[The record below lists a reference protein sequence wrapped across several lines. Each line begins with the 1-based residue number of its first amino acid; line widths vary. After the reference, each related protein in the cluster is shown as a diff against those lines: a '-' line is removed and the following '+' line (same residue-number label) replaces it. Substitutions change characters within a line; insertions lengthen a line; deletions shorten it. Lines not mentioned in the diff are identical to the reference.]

1 MSIISKQ
8 QNGVYPNSIVD
19 EEWEYLDP
27 TPDIH
32 VLFLEFDDRFFGSK
46 LKSVVVKWSPRMTVC
61 AGLCRY
67 EGRRSGHCSI
77 SLSVPLLKL
86 RPRKDL
92 VETLLHE
99 MIHAFL
105 FLTNNNRDRDGHGP
119 EFQYHMHRIN
129 QESGTKITIYHSFH
143 DEVKLYKQHW
153 WKCSGPCQHRRP
165 FYGLVKR
172 SMNRAPGPND
182 NWWATHQASCGGSF
196 VKIKEPEGYGVK
208 KKKQV
213 DENKEVPDSK
223 KQKMEMPS
231 GSRDIR
237 GFLASPTSGP
247 STSKALVTAA
257 NVASPL
263 PKPQSN
269 NTSKGK
275 STTGFS
281 GKKASPSKDKPISGY
296 FGTSSNPS
304 KGKTVTGFVGMVK
317 NKGSSTVT
325 VTSPSVGSAKTVK
338 TEDARPT
345 QGGIVSKPT
354 SLSSFIPFTGQGN
367 LLGGCPQRISIP
379 STSGAKQSTSS
390 IKKETTKVVEIV
402 LDDSHNE
409 DSPEE
414 KQVPCPICQSFVALS
429 QINTHLDSCLQ

>member
-1 MSIISKQ
+1 
-8 QNGVYPNSIVD
+8 
-19 EEWEYLDP
+19 
-27 TPDIH
+27 
-32 VLFLEFDDRFFGSK
+32 
-46 LKSVVVKWSPRMTVC
+46 
-61 AGLCRY
+61 
-67 EGRRSGHCSI
+67 
-77 SLSVPLLKL
+77 
-86 RPRKDL
+86 
-92 VETLLHE
+92 
-99 MIHAFL
+99 
-105 FLTNNNRDRDGHGP
+105 
-119 EFQYHMHRIN
+119 
-129 QESGTKITIYHSFH
+129 
-143 DEVKLYKQHW
+143 
-153 WKCSGPCQHRRP
+153 
-165 FYGLVKR
+165 
-172 SMNRAPGPND
+172 MNRAPGPND

-208 KKKQV
+208 KKKEV
-213 DENKEVPDSK
+213 DENKAVPGIYFKYNCYVCIINVVLSNTCLDSK

-338 TEDARPT
+338 PEDARPT

-367 LLGGCPQRISIP
+367 LLGGCPQKISIP